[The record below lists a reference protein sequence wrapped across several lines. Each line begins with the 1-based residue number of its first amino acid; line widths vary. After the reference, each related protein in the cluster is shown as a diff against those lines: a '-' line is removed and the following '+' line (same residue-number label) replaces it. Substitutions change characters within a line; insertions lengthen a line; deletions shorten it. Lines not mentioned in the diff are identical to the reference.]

1 MWNNS
6 WGMSAPSAGTGTSWT
21 MQVQTEDNGDEIETM
36 QDMSTMGGSFDFAD
50 EEDESILMT
59 KNDKGNAA
67 NTTPQ
72 KAASE
77 RRAASPCELGP
88 DNSTYICQP
97 YKVELL
103 ERQLFTNSPGST
115 RRTAII
121 QTLRKRKYNH
131 AFMSLDFLGYVL
143 LTIPTTS
150 ISWS

>member
-6 WGMSAPSAGTGTSWT
+6 WGMSAPSAATGTSWT

-59 KNDKGNAA
+59 QNDKGNAA
-67 NTTPQ
+67 NTTSK

-88 DNSTYICQP
+88 DHSTYICQP

-103 ERQLFTNSPGST
+103 ERQLFTNSPGTT
-115 RRTAII
+115 RRAAII
-121 QTLRKRKYNH
+121 ETLRKRKYNLEYLCH
-131 AFMSLDFLGYVL
+131 QKFLGYV
-143 LTIPTTS
+143 
-150 ISWS
+150 